1 MKVLSIVPHNGI
13 GLLRIGMRP
22 EQISESIK
30 QMHKEG
36 ILPGDFQIQM
46 SKDLEIV
53 KDVVILRYL
62 NPCFFFMVQYQNGYA
77 AEISVDRH
85 LRECNRKIML
95 YDIDIFRTPAE
106 QLVTRLKDFSVCSYD
121 TDDEQLSYTYGFND
135 IGIRLWR
142 EDVFH
147 PKLLLDA
154 AYMKMMKLVID
165 DMVQYQYFDMITVKI

>member
-85 LRECNRKIML
+85 LRE
-95 YDIDIFRTPAE
+95 
-106 QLVTRLKDFSVCSYD
+106 
-121 TDDEQLSYTYGFND
+121 
-135 IGIRLWR
+135 
-142 EDVFH
+142 
-147 PKLLLDA
+147 
-154 AYMKMMKLVID
+154 
-165 DMVQYQYFDMITVKI
+165 